1 MKLEKFEEY
10 THEVV
15 DSVTKEKSTIV
26 VQADMHGLTI
36 DFENGQIITVDL
48 SGEYFSIYHNQ
59 SVGDDSEFVRHINIK
74 KN

>member
-15 DSVTKEKSTIV
+15 DSVTEEKSTIV
-26 VQADMHGLTI
+26 VQADTHGLTI
-36 DFENGQIITVDL
+36 EFENGQIVTVDL
-48 SGEYFSIYHNQ
+48 SREHFSIYHNQ
-59 SVGDDSEFVRHINIK
+59 SVGDDSEIMHHINVK